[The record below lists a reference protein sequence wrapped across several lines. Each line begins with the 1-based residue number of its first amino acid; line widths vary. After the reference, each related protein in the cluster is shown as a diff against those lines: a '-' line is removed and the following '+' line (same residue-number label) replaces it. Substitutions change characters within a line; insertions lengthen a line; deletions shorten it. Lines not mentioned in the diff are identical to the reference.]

1 MGGMQ
6 QMSQMGGMPQTMPLQ
21 TPTGSGQDGNQSMD
35 ALMAEMNSL
44 KQYLNSQQGV

>member
-1 MGGMQ
+1 MPTGAMT
-6 QMSQMGGMPQTMPLQ
+6 MPQN
-21 TPTGSGQDGNQSMD
+21 PTGSGQDGNQSMD